1 MATIDSAPEGGKFRA
16 YAAAGL
22 DATAGAWGDGNLLC
36 VSIDASGTLALGTAS
51 ACDGVIVTTEGKRDS
66 TAAGYKNV
74 VGGNPYTVLRF
85 AEMVE
90 LDGWASPA
98 AAVGDVFYAA
108 ASGDVT
114 TTASDEATVVGKVV
128 QGDGTT
134 GMKFVLDVG
143 GSMPS
148 GILSAG
154 DLTVTIIAGGSAG
167 AHTVTGI
174 ATTDTLIGVIEM
186 DFTDASETGADL
198 LSEFSI
204 TGANTIDNT
213 AGTDTTGGFLLV
225 FYAS

>member
-1 MATIDSAPEGGKFRA
+1 MDA
-16 YAAAGL
+16 Y
-22 DATAGAWGDGNLLC
+22 TQ
-36 VSIDASGTLALGTAS
+36 
-51 ACDGVIVTTEGKRDS
+51 
-66 TAAGYKNV
+66 AGYKNV
-74 VGGNPYTVLRF
+74 VGGDFYTVFRF

-90 LDGWASPA
+90 LDGWASPV
-98 AAVGDVFYAA
+98 AAVGDVFYADA
-108 ASGDVT
+108 GGDVT
-114 TTASDEATVVGKVV
+114 TSASDEAVVLGKVV
-128 QGDGTT
+128 QGKGTN
-134 GMKFVLDVG
+134 GMKFVLDIG
-143 GSMPS
+143 GSMPA
-148 GILSAG
+148 GVLSVG

-174 ATTDTLIGVIEM
+174 ATTDTLFGVIEM